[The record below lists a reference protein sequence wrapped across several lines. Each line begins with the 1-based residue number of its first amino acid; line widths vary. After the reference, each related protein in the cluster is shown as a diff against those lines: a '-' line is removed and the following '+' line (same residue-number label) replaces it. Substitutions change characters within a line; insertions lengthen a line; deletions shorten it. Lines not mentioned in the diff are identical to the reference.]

1 MTNVT
6 RIFDILPY
14 QKLKNFNKEALAGK
28 ENDEWVTYSTD
39 DFLNTANLVSYAL
52 MALGLGKNDK
62 IATISNN
69 RPQWN
74 MFDFGILQ
82 IGAVQVAIY
91 PTISEHDYK
100 FILNDAGVKLIMVSD
115 LDLAQK
121 MRNIVAQLRPDI
133 EIYTF
138 DKLQGFKHWNDLLE
152 IGKQNA
158 QPEKLQQLKNAV
170 KETDLATLI
179 YTSGTT
185 GNPKGVMLSHYNLVS
200 NFKTCRALAPINQS
214 QKVLSF
220 LPLCH
225 VYERM
230 LTYLYMYIGVSIYYA
245 ESIEKI
251 GDNLREVK
259 PHAFSAVPRLLEKVF
274 NKIVAKGRE
283 LTGIKRMLFFWALN
297 LGSNYRLNG
306 ENGWWYDIQ
315 LNIANKIIFNK
326 WREALGGNTQ
336 VIVSGGAA
344 LQPRLARIFW
354 AAQIYVVEGYGLT
367 ETSPVIALN
376 CIDNNNTRFG
386 TVGPVIPGVEVKFD
400 TDGEILVKGPSV
412 MSGYYQNEE
421 QTKEAF
427 DADGWFRTGDIG
439 VMEEGKF
446 LKITDRKKELI
457 KTSGG
462 KTLAPQPMEN
472 RFKESQFIENIMVIG
487 EGHNF
492 PAALVYPAVDYILQW
507 CKIKGYAVKTKDELY
522 KNEQVR
528 ERIWQEIEEINND
541 FGKTEKVKAFDL
553 VSDEWTV
560 ASGEL
565 TPTLKLKRKIILAN
579 NQHLVR
585 KIYANE
591 SSIT

>member
-560 ASGEL
+560 ASRRIN
-565 TPTLKLKRKIILAN
+565 TYTKAK
-579 NQHLVR
+579 
-585 KIYANE
+585 
-591 SSIT
+591 T

>member
-14 QKLKNFNKEALAGK
+14 QKFKNFNKVALSGK

>member
-14 QKLKNFNKEALAGK
+14 QKLKCYNNVALAGK
-28 ENDEWVTYSTD
+28 ENDQWITYSTD

-52 MALGLGKNDK
+52 MAMGISKDDK

-82 IGAVQVAIY
+82 VGAVQVAIY
-91 PTISEHDYK
+91 PTISENDYK
-100 FILNDAGVKLIMVSD
+100 FILTDADVKLIMVSD
-115 LDLAQK
+115 ADLANK
-121 MRNIVAQLRPDI
+121 MKNIISQLKPGI
-133 EIYTF
+133 EIFTF
-138 DKLQGFKHWNDLLE
+138 DKVPGFKHWSDLLDL
-152 IGKQNA
+152 GKSNVQTD
-158 QPEKLQQLKNAV
+158 KLQQLKNAV
-170 KETDLATLI
+170 NEKDLATLI

-185 GNPKGVMLSHYNLVS
+185 GNPKGVMLSHFNLVS
-200 NFKTCRALAPINQS
+200 NFKTCKELAPINKN

-251 GDNLREVK
+251 GDNIREVK

-283 LTGIKRMLFFWALN
+283 LTGIKRALFFWALN
-297 LGSNYRLNG
+297 LGYRYRLNG
-306 ENGWWYDIQ
+306 ENGWWYDTQ
-315 LNIANKIIFNK
+315 LKLANKLIFNK

-336 VIVSGGAA
+336 IIVSGGAA
-344 LQPRLARIFW
+344 LQPRLARVFW
-354 AAQIYVVEGYGLT
+354 AAQILVVEGYGLT

-376 CIDNNNTRFG
+376 CIDKDRTRFG
-386 TVGPVIPGVEVKFD
+386 TVGPVIPGVEVKFED
-400 TDGEILVKGPSV
+400 DGEILVKGPSV
-412 MSGYYQNEE
+412 MSGYYKNKE
-421 QTKEAF
+421 QTDEAF
-427 DADGWFRTGDIG
+427 TADGWFRTGDIG
-439 VMEEGKF
+439 VMEEGRF
-446 LKITDRKKELI
+446 LKITDRKKELL

-472 RFKESQFIENIMVIG
+472 RFKESMFIENIMIIG

-492 PAALVYPAVDYILQW
+492 PAALIYPAVDHILQW
-507 CKIKGYAVKTKDELY
+507 CKIKTIPVKTKAEVY
-522 KNEQVR
+522 TNEQVR
-528 ERIWQEIEEINND
+528 QRITQEIEDINKEY
-541 FGKTEKVKAFDL
+541 GKTEKVKNFEL
-553 VSDEWTV
+553 VPEEWTV

-591 SSIT
+591 VVD